1 MQDGRMKCKD
11 TNNKLNV
18 NGPNASIRRQKSKT
32 G

>member
-18 NGPNASIRRQKSKT
+18 NGLNASIRRQKSKT